1 MAHNFQRRKRLLLLA
16 LAAIV
21 LADIVLITYS
31 LDAAAS
37 KRSPEREMAA
47 ETTEIKLLT
56 ADVERARDIRKEIPQ
71 TRADCDQ
78 FESALPAARTFY
90 SAINAE
96 LTSIGK
102 QSGLL
107 VSSIDFRTSNLAAH
121 GMSEVLVDAKVTG
134 NYTSVVR
141 FLNGVQR
148 SKNYYIVDSLAL
160 SKDISAAAAAPDAP
174 GVVSVDLHL
183 KSYFKGAA

>member
-1 MAHNFQRRKRLLLLA
+1 MAHDFQRRKSFLLVG

-21 LADIVLITYS
+21 LADIVLIAYA

-37 KRSPEREMAA
+37 RRSPERELAA
-47 ETTEIKLLT
+47 QTTEIKLLR
-56 ADVERARDIRKEIPQ
+56 ADVERAREIRKEIPQ
-71 TRADCDQ
+71 TRSDCDQ
-78 FESALPAARTFY
+78 FEGALPPARTFY
-90 SAINAE
+90 SAINSEMA
-96 LTSIGK
+96 SIGK

-121 GMSEVLVDAKVTG
+121 GMTEVSVDAKVTG

-160 SKDISAAAAAPDAP
+160 SKDISAATIAPDAP

-183 KSYFKGAA
+183 KSYFKGST